1 MITTIKDL
9 PLTVKRSLELLGLFL
24 LGALIVVGNTIIMPL
39 MMAFF
44 FSLMLLPVFRF
55 FRKLKVPE
63 AIAIFL
69 PILLLTIVVALV
81 IWLFSS
87 QVSALLDDF
96 PQIQRTVTKHLDSL
110 SIWISNSFGY
120 SPAEQ
125 LKFINEQSKKLFSS
139 LGGLLS
145 GAAGSLSG
153 IIIFI
158 GLLPIYIYLIILYR
172 NLFLKFIL
180 MWFKPDE
187 HRNVEEGIRQTEK
200 MVKSYLIGL
209 LIQITYII
217 ILLGG
222 SLWLFGIQNA
232 LLIGI
237 IFAFLNLIPYLGA
250 LIGNIIGVLLTL
262 ASSENIVDILIVLGA
277 ITFVQLLDNNILM
290 PRIVGSQIKINPL
303 TSIVGIIIAGTMAG
317 VSGMFLAMP
326 VLSVLKIVFDR
337 SGSYKQ
343 WGVLLG
349 DERPV
354 KSPMKN

>member
-1 MITTIKDL
+1 MVKEMSV
-9 PLTVKRSLELLGLFL
+9 TVKRAIELIGLFV
-24 LGALIVVGNTIIMPL
+24 LGTIIVAANTIIMPL
-39 MMAFF
+39 LMAFF

-63 AIAIFL
+63 VIAVFL
-69 PILLLTIVVALV
+69 PILILAIVVALI

-87 QVSALLDDF
+87 QVGALLDDF
-96 PQIQRTVTKHLDSL
+96 PQIQRTVAKHLDNL
-110 SIWISNSFGY
+110 SIWISRTFGY

-125 LKFINEQSKKLFSS
+125 VKFINVQSKKLFSS
-139 LGGLLS
+139 LGGVLS

-153 IIIFI
+153 IVIFI

-172 NLFLKFIL
+172 NLFLKFLL
-180 MWFKPDE
+180 MWFKKDE
-187 HRNVEEGIRQTEK
+187 YQNVEDVVRQTEK
-200 MVKSYLIGL
+200 MVKSYLVGL

-222 SLWLFGIQNA
+222 ALWLFGIQNA

-250 LIGNIIGVLLTL
+250 LIGNILGVLLTL
-262 ASSENIVDILIVLGA
+262 ASSESITDVLIVLGA
-277 ITFVQLLDNNILM
+277 ITAVQLLDNNILM
-290 PRIVGSQIKINPL
+290 PRIVGSQVKINPL
-303 TSIVGIIIAGTMAG
+303 VSIVGIIIGGAMAG
-317 VSGMFLAMP
+317 LSGMFLAMP
-326 VLSVLKIVFDR
+326 VLSILKIVFDR
-337 SGSYKQ
+337 TENYKQ

-354 KSPMKN
+354 KGQLRL